1 MHAWVRNA
9 SVSVAIA
16 ACTIL
21 SLRAQTPQTTTVPPN
36 VNSAARPQAQA
47 APMTL
52 TGCIER
58 ADQVAPAPVSPAAGS
73 TVDSQMFV
81 LIKAESPVSALP
93 GAVGTTGT
101 AATAGTSAPAGSTYR
116 LDGDLAKIAPHV
128 GHRVEITGSFEQPT
142 GTTIVGAT
150 PDPNNPGAVAN
161 PLAASVAPRLRVD
174 SIKMI
179 ADLCPR

>member
-1 MHAWVRNA
+1 MHALVRNA
-9 SVSVAIA
+9 SVSAAIV

-21 SLRAQTPQTTTVPPN
+21 SLRAQTSQTTTAAPN
-36 VNSAARPQAQA
+36 LNSAGRPQAQA
-47 APMTL
+47 VSMTL

-58 ADQVAPAPVSPAAGS
+58 ADQIAAAPAAA
-73 TVDSQMFV
+73 DSQTFV
-81 LIKAESPVSALP
+81 LIKAESPVSAAP

-116 LDGDLAKIAPHV
+116 LDGDMAKIAPHV

-142 GTTIVGAT
+142 GTTIVGAR
-150 PDPNNPGAVAN
+150 PDPNNPGAPAN
-161 PLAASVAPRLRVD
+161 PLAASVAPRLKVD